1 MSYWSGEGARAY
13 HHTAQINCLYG
24 LHESLLIVK
33 EEGLENSWN
42 RHMNNHVIL
51 RDGLNNMGI
60 NFLVDED
67 DRLPQLNTIHIPD
80 GADDAKIRS
89 ILLNQ
94 YNLEI
99 GAGLGALAGKVWRI
113 GLMGNSSTK
122 ENIEYCLNSLKAV
135 I

>member
-1 MSYWSGEGARAY
+1 MCIRDRAY
-13 HHTAQINCLYG
+13 HHTAPINCLYG

-33 EEGLENSWN
+33 EEGLENSWD
-42 RHMNNHVIL
+42 RHMNNHIML

-89 ILLNQ
+89 ILLNE